1 MTVAQ
6 LIQGTRQ
13 QKAREKELAY
23 QTLNLLL
30 LSTWIFQS
38 LVIIVSEIDGLRPV
52 DETSS
57 PVEIIP
63 INNTT
68 PKNRI

>member
-52 DETSS
+52 DKTSS